1 MTMMC
6 IFIAVIAISA
16 MILFACHSNKKIQ
29 EKWGK
34 TGLIS
39 YFTDAFVVLI
49 NTTFISCLV
58 CCIFGFRNK
67 AFLLAELLQLIV
79 IGVLFSSSSGEG
91 IISRRVLMAE
101 LMPRDTL
108 LEQTCRDYLN
118 RLSKQNEIPLYSR
131 PTIEYASANTQY
143 LISISPDYFV
153 VSTGPEEKFEQKP
166 AWLSTIQP
174 GAFSPASVYTR
185 NAAFLSV
192 WLMSLVLRIPAGVIF
207 LADTLIK
214 AVYGLIAAIGQTYDD
229 SPAESF
235 VLGFQAAGKVICLYE
250 RMDHLIRKIISFFV
264 EKIVRFIP
272 FSEAKSI
279 P

>member
-16 MILFACHSNKKIQ
+16 MILFACLSNEKIQ
-29 EKWGK
+29 RKWGK
-34 TGLIS
+34 NGLIS
-39 YFTDAFVVLI
+39 YFADAFVVLI
-49 NTTFISCLV
+49 NTTFVSCLA
-58 CCIFGFRNK
+58 CCSFGFRNR
-67 AFLLAELLQLIV
+67 AFFWAELLQLIV
-79 IGVLFSSSSGEG
+79 IGALCSSAPGAG
-91 IISRRVLMAE
+91 VISRHVLMVG

-118 RLSKQNEIPLYSR
+118 RLNKQNEIRLYGR
-131 PTIEYASANTQY
+131 PTIESASSNTQY
-143 LISISPDYFV
+143 FISVAPDYFV
-153 VSTGPEEKFEQKP
+153 VSTGREEKFEQKP

-174 GAFSPASVYTR
+174 LSFSPASVYTR

-192 WLMSLVLRIPAGVIF
+192 WLISLLLRIPAGVIF

-214 AVYGLIAAIGQTYDD
+214 AAYGLIAAIGQTYDD

-235 VLGFQAAGKVICLYE
+235 VLGFQAAGKVICLYK

-272 FSEAKSI
+272 FNEAKSI
-279 P
+279 Q